1 MTRRRPPLIQTAAT
15 FVATRRLLCEQKPL
29 CFVEIEV
36 SDNLWLLIVE
46 LGGTMAKAMNLLDAQ
61 SKALLAEIVYSNDLK
76 IGPFAAPR
84 TGTPSKWIATALLDG
99 MPRGLKRGPAYAK
112 QSTAALQK
120 RYGKILK
127 ARRSKVDDN
136 RTGADMC
143 AVRDSVTGRFVLSVD
158 GTAMTGGNP
167 GEGWHDLVAN
177 LNNFVDPD
185 MTPKGALL
193 AQINV
198 VEGFLEDFC
207 QETSAEL
214 AKKGQRVSPAKIA
227 AMTDLNG
234 HSLGALVSIHLMRR
248 RKSSGKPIGE
258 VVGWSPPAEGGLVT
272 VIPIVGALYAHLLD
286 GDDINILTTTYDI
299 ARLAGARPAESVFQL
314 GGDVKGAVKAH
325 MIYRHTAHLDRAV
338 KELDDFLDKIQVSA
352 ARAKALRQEAFL
364 FRSSRPA
371 EAVLRLPFGRTPAG
385 RDRHVYVSE
394 FGGSLITGGPV
405 TVSQQ
410 QYRDYL
416 QTNTVDHVHPV
427 HLALALDA
435 GRRKDPS
442 KIPEMTHTV
451 GRSGVGKFALIYEQK
466 GDYQFAYLR
475 AYGRRPSRQQAQ
487 KRQLPLTSRVGV
499 DLLDD

>member
-1 MTRRRPPLIQTAAT
+1 
-15 FVATRRLLCEQKPL
+15 
-29 CFVEIEV
+29 
-36 SDNLWLLIVE
+36 
-46 LGGTMAKAMNLLDAQ
+46 MAKAMNLVDAQ

-76 IGPFAAPR
+76 IGPFAAPQ
-84 TGTPSKWIATALLDG
+84 TGTPSKWIATALLEG
-99 MPRGLKRGPAYAK
+99 MPRDLKRGPAYAK
-112 QSTAALQK
+112 RSAAALQA

-143 AVRDSVTGRFVLSVD
+143 AVRDNVTGRFVLSVD

-185 MTPKGALL
+185 MTPQGALL

-207 QETSAEL
+207 QETSAKL
-214 AKKGQRVSPAKIA
+214 AQKGQRLSPNKIA

-248 RKSSGKPIGE
+248 RKRAGKPIGE
-258 VVGWSPPAEGGLVT
+258 VVGWSPPAEGGLIT
-272 VIPIVGALYAHLLD
+272 AIPIVGALYAHLLEGD
-286 GDDINILTTTYDI
+286 GINILTTTYDI

-314 GGDVKGAVKAH
+314 GGDVKGAIKAH
-325 MIYRHTAHLDRAV
+325 MIYRHTAHLDRAL
-338 KELDDFLDKIQVSA
+338 KSLDVFLDKIQVSA
-352 ARAKALRQEAFL
+352 TRAKVLRQEALL

-394 FGGSLITGGPV
+394 LGGSLISGGPV
-405 TVSQQ
+405 TLSQQ

-416 QTNTVDHVHPV
+416 LNGSDEHVHPV

-435 GRRKDPS
+435 GRRKDPA

-451 GRSGVGKFALIYEQK
+451 GRTGVDKFALVYEQK
-466 GDYQFAYLR
+466 GDYQFAYLQTH
-475 AYGRRPSRQQAQ
+475 GRKPSRQQVQ
-487 KRQLPLTSRVGV
+487 KRQLPLTSRVSV
-499 DLLDD
+499 DVLND

>member
-1 MTRRRPPLIQTAAT
+1 
-15 FVATRRLLCEQKPL
+15 
-29 CFVEIEV
+29 
-36 SDNLWLLIVE
+36 
-46 LGGTMAKAMNLLDAQ
+46 MNLLDAQ
-61 SKALLAEIVYSNDLK
+61 CKALLAEIVYSNDLE

-84 TGTPSKWIATALLDG
+84 TGTPLSWIATALLED
-99 MPRGLKRGPAYAK
+99 MPRDLKRRPAYAK
-112 QSTAALQK
+112 KSAAALQA

-127 ARRSKVDDN
+127 TRRSKVDDN

-143 AVRDSVTGRFVLSVD
+143 AVKDNVTGRYVLSVD

-177 LNNFVDPD
+177 LNNFIDPD

-214 AKKGQRVSPAKIA
+214 AKKGRRVSASKIA

-248 RKSSGKPIGE
+248 RKRVGKPIGE

-272 VIPIVGALYAHLLD
+272 LIPFVGALYAHLLD

-314 GGDVKGAVKAH
+314 GGDVQGAVKAH

-338 KELDDFLDKIQVSA
+338 AKLDMFLNEIQVSP
-352 ARAKALRQEAFL
+352 ARAKALRQQAFL

-371 EAVLRLPFGRTPAG
+371 EAVLRLPFGKTPAG

-394 FGGSLITGGPV
+394 LGGSLITGGPV
-405 TVSQQ
+405 TVSQKH
-410 QYRDYL
+410 YL
-416 QTNTVDHVHPV
+416 KFLETGRTDHVHPV
-427 HLALALDA
+427 LLKVALAC
-435 GRRKDPS
+435 GRHADPE
-442 KIPEMTHTV
+442 KIPDDQPHIGKGKRGKYVLVYQQQNDFRVAFFKAFDRFPDRREM
-451 GRSGVGKFALIYEQK
+451 G
-466 GDYQFAYLR
+466 LR
-475 AYGRRPSRQQAQ
+475 QIV
-487 KRQLPLTSRVGV
+487 LDSRVGIKV
-499 DLLDD
+499 L

>member
-1 MTRRRPPLIQTAAT
+1 
-15 FVATRRLLCEQKPL
+15 
-29 CFVEIEV
+29 
-36 SDNLWLLIVE
+36 
-46 LGGTMAKAMNLLDAQ
+46 MNLVDAQ

-84 TGTPSKWIATALLDG
+84 TGTPANWIAKALLDG
-99 MPRGLKRGPAYAK
+99 VPRGLKRGSAYAK
-112 QSTAALQK
+112 HSAAALQA

-127 ARRSKVDDN
+127 VRRSKVDDN

-143 AVRDSVTGRFVLSVD
+143 AVRDSVTGRYVLCVD

-177 LNNFVDPD
+177 LNNFIDPD

-214 AKKGQRVSPAKIA
+214 AKKGRRVSAGKIA

-248 RKSSGKPIGE
+248 RKRAGKPIGE

-272 VIPIVGALYAHLLD
+272 LIPIVGALYAHLLD
-286 GDDINILTTTYDI
+286 GDDISILTTSYDI

-325 MIYRHTAHLDRAV
+325 MIYRHTAHLDRALA
-338 KELDDFLDKIQVSA
+338 KLDAFLNKIQVSA
-352 ARAKALRQEAFL
+352 SRAKALRQQAVL

-371 EAVLRLPFGRTPAG
+371 EAVLRLPFGKTPAG

-394 FGGSLITGGPV
+394 LGGSLITRGPV
-405 TVSQQ
+405 TLSQQ

-416 QTNTVDHVHPV
+416 QTGTDDHVHPV
-427 HLALALDA
+427 HLSLALNA
-435 GRRKDPS
+435 GRKKDPA
-442 KIPEMTHTV
+442 KIPEMAHTV
-451 GRSGVGKFALIYEQK
+451 GRTGADKFALVYEQK

-475 AYGRRPSRQQAQ
+475 SHGRRPSRQQVQ
-487 KRQLPLTSRVGV
+487 KRQLPLTSRVGIDV
-499 DLLDD
+499 LDD